1 MDGLYLVLRSFADMT
16 LDRARAVGRA
26 FDGHSLLRPVKVG
39 GDPARI
45 GVGPSMEAMEALIAK
60 KGLPVDWLT
69 VRRNGKWPAF
79 ESGEI
84 QLLHGRGGWTGTQK
98 NGEWE
103 YLLAGH
109 EIKQYWLATTMT
121 ETGAVA
127 NTVTSAR
134 LTRTHTSARRND
146 RCTTIG
152 RRAPTLRAGDIRL
165 SAGAGFR
172 PVRV

>member
-1 MDGLYLVLRSFADMT
+1 MRSVGLIGRVAVVVRWETGRVDGLYLVLRSFADMT

-45 GVGPSMEAMEALIAK
+45 GVGSSMEALIAK
-60 KGLPVDWLT
+60 QGLPVDWLT
-69 VRRNGKWPAF
+69 VRRNGKWPDF
-79 ESGEI
+79 ESGEV
-84 QLLHGRGGWTGTQK
+84 QLLPGRGSWTGIQK

-109 EIKQYWLATTMT
+109 KVEQYWLATTLT

-127 NTVTSAR
+127 AAASLFEDLAVAMDAAYGY
-134 LTRTHTSARRND
+134 LGGVRR
-146 RCTTIG
+146 
-152 RRAPTLRAGDIRL
+152 
-165 SAGAGFR
+165 S
-172 PVRV
+172 